1 MKNDKDRNNIE
12 FEKESSVTVR
22 AEEGKDLADQNKK
35 KRDWKTPV
43 MAVIIILLLLLLAS
57 RGCAN
62 QTASSEKDLYDGTV
76 VENPVPTIVD
86 ADLLNKSPEE
96 IQEALNKA
104 AMDSMYT
111 MQIPSAVQMVG
122 KTLTLNAVNPDNNVH
137 NSKVVVIVNDEEIY
151 TSPIIKPGQALTEV
165 EITKEIP
172 DGEHLAK
179 VMFKVYRDSDGA
191 FLGQVG
197 AEVKLIKK

>member
-1 MKNDKDRNNIE
+1 MENDKDKNNIE
-12 FEKESSVTVR
+12 LEKESSVKVR
-22 AEEGKDLADQNKK
+22 AEEGKDLADHNKK

-43 MAVIIILLLLLLAS
+43 MAVIIILLLLLLAL
-57 RGCAN
+57 RGCTN
-62 QTASSEKDLYDGTV
+62 QKSEDTSKSTV
-76 VENPVPTIVD
+76 AENPVSTIVD
-86 ADLLNKSPEE
+86 ADLLNKTPEE
-96 IQEALNKA
+96 IQDALNKA

-111 MQIPSAVQMVG
+111 IQVPSAVEMVG
-122 KTLTLNAVNPDNNVH
+122 KTLTLNAVNPSNNVH

-165 EITKEIP
+165 EVTKDVP
-172 DGEHLAK
+172 DGEHVAR
-179 VMFKVYRDSDGA
+179 VMFKVYRDSDES